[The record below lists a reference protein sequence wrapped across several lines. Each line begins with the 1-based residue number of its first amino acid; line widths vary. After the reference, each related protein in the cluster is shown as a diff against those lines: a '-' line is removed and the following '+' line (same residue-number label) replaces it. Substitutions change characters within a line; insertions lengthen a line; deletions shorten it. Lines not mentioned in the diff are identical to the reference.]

1 MFLKK
6 EFTSVKDPLYR
17 AWLLLK
23 FAAAGTET
31 EAIDRLL
38 SSKIAKNVPKRKTK
52 RKDPKPSG
60 PDRHDP
66 SSPAWVSILTEQK
79 ENKKNVSAPKRKS
92 TTAQPNKIP
101 AKKQKSSNKE
111 NNNDLIL

>member
-23 FAAAGTET
+23 FAASGTET

-52 RKDPKPSG
+52 RKEAQPSG
-60 PDRHDP
+60 PSRHDP
-66 SSPAWVSILTEQK
+66 SSPEWVAILTEQQEK
-79 ENKKNVSAPKRKS
+79 KKNVAAPKRKR
-92 TTAQPNKIP
+92 TTAQIKKTP
-101 AKKQKSSNKE
+101 AKKKKSSNKE
-111 NNNDLIL
+111 NSL

>member
-52 RKDPKPSG
+52 RKDPQPSG
-60 PDRHDP
+60 PDRYKP
-66 SSPAWVSILTEQK
+66 QQSCMGLNT
-79 ENKKNVSAPKRKS
+79 N
-92 TTAQPNKIP
+92 
-101 AKKQKSSNKE
+101 
-111 NNNDLIL
+111 